1 MTVTETSADFCRS
14 QKEKLW
20 ELLGVEETMA
30 SPSYSTLG
38 RLMIEVESR
47 EWETVYNI

>member
-20 ELLGVEETMA
+20 ELLGLEETMNN
-30 SPSYSTLG
+30 PSYLTWR
-38 RLMIEVESR
+38 RLMIEVEPR
-47 EWETVYNI
+47 YWETVYNI